1 MIESKVIN
9 CINWHGLPCVHITND
24 KKDVAAIF
32 TNIDGELVVCEVP
45 WSDIYLENTYNQMCE
60 ARGFECLGRTMP
72 MQDEFTL
79 VLSLTERCNAL
90 CTYCFLNAQTTGLT
104 MGEELL
110 KKAINFAKDR
120 FPNRK
125 INIAAFGGE
134 PTIAPKLLKLMV
146 SYGKENFAEQCRF
159 SITTNGY
166 FNDEICGFL
175 IDNNFH
181 ISLSMDGI
189 RTVQEKQ
196 RPCFVSLDQLEKN
209 IKRIAE
215 SNCEMKVRCTVTKFS
230 VNYMLDTVKYLA
242 GLGVK
247 RVHFEPVTPGGRA
260 QNLSPLTLQ
269 PSPEEF
275 SDALFS
281 CIEYGALYGVDVI
294 CFPYMNMH
302 QAPIVFC
309 DGNINNRLVVGASG
323 VLSTCVEVQNPNHSL
338 FEALGVGRFDQEK
351 KEFVFEFEKRRPF
364 CRGCSNLVRNEE
376 CKQCPF
382 NFFCAGGC
390 PTRNYRGSENTE
402 IISNYR
408 CAIMKKVMPSIL
420 KKYYIDT
427 YA

>member
-175 IDNNFH
+175 IDTF
-181 ISLSMDGI
+181 
-189 RTVQEKQ
+189 
-196 RPCFVSLDQLEKN
+196 
-209 IKRIAE
+209 
-215 SNCEMKVRCTVTKFS
+215 
-230 VNYMLDTVKYLA
+230 Y
-242 GLGVK
+242 
-247 RVHFEPVTPGGRA
+247 
-260 QNLSPLTLQ
+260 
-269 PSPEEF
+269 
-275 SDALFS
+275 
-281 CIEYGALYGVDVI
+281 
-294 CFPYMNMH
+294 
-302 QAPIVFC
+302 
-309 DGNINNRLVVGASG
+309 
-323 VLSTCVEVQNPNHSL
+323 
-338 FEALGVGRFDQEK
+338 
-351 KEFVFEFEKRRPF
+351 
-364 CRGCSNLVRNEE
+364 
-376 CKQCPF
+376 
-382 NFFCAGGC
+382 
-390 PTRNYRGSENTE
+390 
-402 IISNYR
+402 
-408 CAIMKKVMPSIL
+408 
-420 KKYYIDT
+420 
-427 YA
+427 